1 MFLADSAIQHAID
14 RGSLRIEGLA
24 PIRVQPSSV
33 ELHLGDEFK
42 WWTSGGEIDPLDPPA
57 MYSANPKRSGH
68 DWFLLEPKQFM
79 LGHTV
84 ETVGVDST
92 LAAQVDGKSS
102 LARLGLQV
110 HMTSGFVDPGFEG
123 QITLELFN
131 AAPKPIR
138 LRPGMVIAQLFIIP
152 MWGPVQR
159 PYGSAGVDS
168 RYQGQTGATA
178 SLYGQGR
185 VPAPAGDET
194 SDMELP
200 GMWESADFTGGAD
213 ETRPRRKAR
222 FGEHADQDPTA
233 PLTQAELR
241 SLTKNEIDRR
251 LSINGGRITS
261 TSWDMR
267 NSYDRKPGRDA

>member
-1 MFLADSAIQHAID
+1 MFLADSAIKHALD
-14 RGSLRIEGLA
+14 RGSLRVEGMS
-24 PIRVQPSSV
+24 PIRIQPSSV

-57 MYSANPKRSGH
+57 MYAASPKQNGH
-68 DWFLLEPKQFM
+68 DWFLLEPQQFM
-79 LGHTV
+79 LAHTI
-84 ETVGVDST
+84 EKVGVDST

-185 VPAPAGDET
+185 APAATPDT
-194 SDMELP
+194 ELP
-200 GMWESADFTGGAD
+200 GLWESADFTGGAD
-213 ETRPRRKAR
+213 EVRPPRRKVH

-233 PLTQAELR
+233 PLTQAEFA
-241 SLTKNEIDRR
+241 SLPQHEIDRR
-251 LSINGGRITS
+251 LKLNGGRITS